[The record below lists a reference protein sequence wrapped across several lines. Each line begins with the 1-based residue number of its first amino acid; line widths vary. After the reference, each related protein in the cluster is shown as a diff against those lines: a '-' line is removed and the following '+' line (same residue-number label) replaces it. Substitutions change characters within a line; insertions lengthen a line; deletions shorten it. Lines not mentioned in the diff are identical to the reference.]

1 MYHYCFNAPSKCL
14 SPFKLLSPRQRSYW
28 FWVETSPAVQRIF
41 SLKWLIHGWTKA
53 GSSTCSERTTHYM
66 CRLPFPGCA
75 AEPEGERS
83 PAGKDL
89 FFLSVKG
96 LERHAA
102 SILHQ
107 TLRAMITELVSRWQ
121 PHLENKEREMLV
133 IRSSLLVP
141 CTALIYET
149 CKSLDT
155 YCFIT
160 SLLIRKEQQ
169 KKSPNTQDPFT
180 TYFCKTRNQINLSCI
195 KGSFE
200 LLRIRLPNH

>member
-1 MYHYCFNAPSKCL
+1 MYHYYFNVPSKCL
-14 SPFKLLSPRQRSYW
+14 CPFKLPFPRQRPYC
-28 FWVETSPAVQRIF
+28 FRLVTSPAVQRIL

-53 GSSTCSERTTHYM
+53 GSSTCSERTTRYV
-66 CRLPFPGCA
+66 CGLPFPGCA

-89 FFLSVKG
+89 FFLSVKE
-96 LERHAA
+96 LKRHAA

-107 TLRAMITELVSRWQ
+107 MLRATITELVSRWQ

-133 IRSSLLVP
+133 IHSSLLVP

-149 CKSLDT
+149 YKSLDT

-160 SLLIRKEQQ
+160 SLLIRKE
-169 KKSPNTQDPFT
+169 
-180 TYFCKTRNQINLSCI
+180 
-195 KGSFE
+195 
-200 LLRIRLPNH
+200 